1 MTKHTQLV
9 GTLEPHIE
17 NIIPISK
24 AENFEQAQAQHSYCI
39 GEFCFT
45 IDRAYADSCPT
56 RSKFFY
62 VDDTHTD
69 SIFELNGD
77 KGFTT
82 PEGAARYV
90 DKQVKQAAERLSAV
104 ASLFS

>member
-1 MTKHTQLV
+1 MAKHTQLV

-17 NIIPISK
+17 NIIPVSK

-69 SIFELNGD
+69 RIFELDGD

>member
-1 MTKHTQLV
+1 MATHKPLV
-9 GTLEPHIE
+9 GTLETHIGALVAV
-17 NIIPISK
+17 SK

-69 SIFELNGD
+69 SLFELDGD